1 MLFFPPRFSNKKMDF
16 ASLRVVIALV
26 VVPTI
31 MAQKEETTLDFVT
44 SLSAIFFTII
54 SGGANLLRTDD
65 SLSFVKRLLNLADVS
80 DAVKSPVH
88 TSSLIGAIWND
99 PYVRVVT
106 GLTVLGLAV
115 QIFGTPYGYIAERRR
130 KRNSIHSTW

>member
-1 MLFFPPRFSNKKMDF
+1 MLFFPLRFSNKKMDF
-16 ASLRVVIALV
+16 ASLSIVIPLV
-26 VVPTI
+26 VVPSV

-44 SLSAIFFTII
+44 SLSAIFFTIV

-80 DAVKSPVH
+80 DAVTSPVQ
-88 TSSLIGAIWND
+88 TSSPIGAIWND

-115 QIFGTPYGYIAERRR
+115 QIFGTPYGYIAEKRR
-130 KRNSIHSTW
+130 KRNSILSTW

>member
-1 MLFFPPRFSNKKMDF
+1 MLFFPLRFSKQKMGST
-16 ASLRVVIALV
+16 SLSIVVALV
-26 VVPTI
+26 VVPSVMT
-31 MAQKEETTLDFVT
+31 QKEETTLDIVT
-44 SLSAIFFTII
+44 SLSAIFFTIV

-65 SLSFVKRLLNLADVS
+65 SLAFVKRLLNLDDVS
-80 DAVKSPVH
+80 DAVSSPVQ

-115 QIFGTPYGYIAERRR
+115 QIFGTPFAYIAEKRR
-130 KRNSIHSTW
+130 KRNSIFSSW

>member
-1 MLFFPPRFSNKKMDF
+1 MLFLPLRVSKQKMDF

-80 DAVKSPVH
+80 DAVSSPAQ
-88 TSSLIGAIWND
+88 TSSPIGVIWND

>member
-1 MLFFPPRFSNKKMDF
+1 MLFFPLRFSNKKMDF
-16 ASLRVVIALV
+16 ASLSIVIPLV
-26 VVPTI
+26 VVPSV

-44 SLSAIFFTII
+44 SLSAIFFTIV

-80 DAVKSPVH
+80 DAVTSPVQ
-88 TSSLIGAIWND
+88 TSSLIGEIWND

-130 KRNSIHSTW
+130 KRNSILSTW

>member
-1 MLFFPPRFSNKKMDF
+1 MLFFPLRFSNKKMDF
-16 ASLRVVIALV
+16 ASLSIVIPLV
-26 VVPTI
+26 VVPSV

-44 SLSAIFFTII
+44 SLSAIFFTIV

-80 DAVKSPVH
+80 DAVSSPAQ
-88 TSSLIGAIWND
+88 TSSPIGVIWND

-130 KRNSIHSTW
+130 KRNSILSTW

>member
-1 MLFFPPRFSNKKMDF
+1 MLFFPLRFSNKKMDF
-16 ASLRVVIALV
+16 ASLSIVIPLV
-26 VVPTI
+26 VVPSV

-44 SLSAIFFTII
+44 SLSAIFFTIV

-80 DAVKSPVH
+80 DAVTSPVQS
-88 TSSLIGAIWND
+88 SSLIGAIWND

-130 KRNSIHSTW
+130 KRNSILSTW

>member
-1 MLFFPPRFSNKKMDF
+1 MLFFPLRASNKKMGF
-16 ASLRVVIALV
+16 ASLSIVIPLV
-26 VVPTI
+26 VVPSV

-44 SLSAIFFTII
+44 SLSAIFFTIV

-65 SLSFVKRLLNLADVS
+65 SLSFVKRLLNLDDLS
-80 DAVKSPVH
+80 DAVSSPAQ
-88 TSSLIGAIWND
+88 TSSPIGAIWND

-115 QIFGTPYGYIAERRR
+115 QIFGTPYGYIAEKRR
-130 KRNSIHSTW
+130 KRNSILSTW

>member
-1 MLFFPPRFSNKKMDF
+1 
-16 ASLRVVIALV
+16 
-26 VVPTI
+26 

-44 SLSAIFFTII
+44 SLSAIFFTIV

-80 DAVKSPVH
+80 DAVTSPVQS
-88 TSSLIGAIWND
+88 SSLIGAIWND

-130 KRNSIHSTW
+130 SLTK

>member
-1 MLFFPPRFSNKKMDF
+1 MDF

-80 DAVKSPVH
+80 DAVSSPAQ
-88 TSSLIGAIWND
+88 TSSPIGVIWND

>member
-80 DAVKSPVH
+80 DAVSSPAQ
-88 TSSLIGAIWND
+88 TSSPIGVIWND

>member
-26 VVPTI
+26 VVPSV
-31 MAQKEETTLDFVT
+31 MAQTEETTLDLIT
-44 SLSAIFFTII
+44 SLSAIFFTIV

-65 SLSFVKRLLNLADVS
+65 SLSFVKRLLNLDDLS
-80 DAVKSPVH
+80 DAVTSPVQ
-88 TSSLIGAIWND
+88 SSSVIGAIWND

-130 KRNSIHSTW
+130 KRNSILSTW

>member
-1 MLFFPPRFSNKKMDF
+1 MLFFPLRFSNKKMDF
-16 ASLRVVIALV
+16 ASLSIVIPLV
-26 VVPTI
+26 VVPSV

-44 SLSAIFFTII
+44 SLSAIFFTIV

-65 SLSFVKRLLNLADVS
+65 SLSFVKRLLNLDDLS
-80 DAVKSPVH
+80 DAVSSPAQ
-88 TSSLIGAIWND
+88 TSSPIGAIWND

-130 KRNSIHSTW
+130 KRNSILSTW